1 MFQHFGNRLK
11 RDLKQLVDRRLDS
24 SALSSGSSMKV
35 GLSRMIGSSAHLHPR
50 SHLVLKLKLS
60 HTSDNGMLG
69 NLIWHDDHLT
79 LSVQI
84 CRLVRRLVTCFSG

>member
-35 GLSRMIGSSAHLHPR
+35 GLHFESKWKDELICILKVIWCR
-50 SHLVLKLKLS
+50 S
-60 HTSDNGMLG
+60 
-69 NLIWHDDHLT
+69 
-79 LSVQI
+79 
-84 CRLVRRLVTCFSG
+84 